1 MRHSR
6 VVEVLIATR
15 NPGKAR
21 EIEAILS
28 EMDPAAEGL
37 PALHWT
43 TLDDL
48 AEVIPEPTEDQTTFI
63 GNASLKARYYSLA
76 SGLWTLADDSGLE
89 VDALAGAPGV
99 ISARFAGLPE
109 GTARQ
114 ARDQANNEKLVAQL
128 QGVPPERRSARF
140 RCALALADGQ
150 RILATVEGTIEGRII
165 DVPRGRGGFG
175 YDPHF
180 LVPHLGK
187 TTAELA
193 PAEKNRISHRG
204 LALRQMRAKLPDL
217 LIAPT

>member
-6 VVEVLIATR
+6 IFEILIATR

-21 EIEAILS
+21 EIEAVLS
-28 EMDPAAEGL
+28 EEGPVARRL
-37 PALHWT
+37 PAIHWK

-48 AEVIPEPTEDQTTFI
+48 GDAIPEPAEDQTTFI
-63 GNASLKARYYSLA
+63 GNASLKARCYSLA

-99 ISARFAGLPE
+99 MSARFAGLPD
-109 GTARQ
+109 GTSRPS
-114 ARDQANNEKLVAQL
+114 RDLANNEQLVAQL
-128 QGVPPERRSARF
+128 KGVGPEQRKARF

-165 DVPRGRGGFG
+165 DVPCGQGGFG

-180 LVPHLGK
+180 LVPDLGK

-204 LALRQMRAKLPDL
+204 QALRQMQAKLPEL
-217 LIAPT
+217 LLALQ

>member
-28 EMDPAAEGL
+28 EMGPTDEGL
-37 PALHWT
+37 PALHWK

-48 AEVIPEPTEDQTTFI
+48 PEAIAEPTEDQATFI
-63 GNASLKARYYSLA
+63 GNASLKARHYSLA
-76 SGLWTLADDSGLE
+76 SGLWALADDSGLE
-89 VDALAGAPGV
+89 VDALGGAPGV
-99 ISARFAGLPE
+99 MSARFAGLPE
-109 GTARQ
+109 GAARG
-114 ARDQANNEKLVAQL
+114 ARDEANNEKLVAQL
-128 QGVPPERRSARF
+128 KGVPPQRRTARF
-140 RCALALADGQ
+140 RCALALADGE
-150 RILATVEGTIEGRII
+150 RILATVEGTIEGRIV

-193 PAEKNRISHRG
+193 PAEKNRVSHRG
-204 LALRQMRAKLPDL
+204 QALRQMRAKLPDL

>member
-1 MRHSR
+1 MRRSR
-6 VVEVLIATR
+6 VVEVLIATK

-28 EMDPAAEGL
+28 EKGSAARSL
-37 PALHWT
+37 PELRWK
-43 TLDDL
+43 TLDHL
-48 AEVIPEPTEDQTTFI
+48 VEAIPEPTEDLATFI
-63 GNASLKARYYSLA
+63 GNAALKARYYSLA

-99 ISARFAGLPE
+99 MSARFAGLPE
-109 GTARQ
+109 GADRK
-114 ARDQANNEKLVAQL
+114 ARDQANNEKLIAQL
-128 QGVPPERRSARF
+128 KGVSPERRTARF

-150 RILATVEGTIEGRII
+150 RILATVEGTIEGMII
-165 DVPRGRGGFG
+165 DAPRGSGGFG

-193 PAEKNRISHRG
+193 PAQKNRISHRG
-204 LALRQMRAKLPDL
+204 QALRRMQAKLPDL

>member
-1 MRHSR
+1 MCQSR

-21 EIEAILS
+21 EIGAILS
-28 EMDPAAEGL
+28 EGGAAAGGI
-37 PALHWT
+37 PTVHWK

-48 AEVIPEPTEDQTTFI
+48 AEAVAEPFEDQTTFI

-89 VDALAGAPGV
+89 VDALGGAPGV
-99 ISARFAGLPE
+99 MSARFARLPD
-109 GTARQ
+109 GAARQ
-114 ARDQANNEKLVAQL
+114 VRDQANNEKLVAEL
-128 QGVPPERRSARF
+128 KGVPPERRTARF
-140 RCALALADGQ
+140 RCALALADGD
-150 RILATVEGTIEGRII
+150 RILATVEGMIEGRII
-165 DVPRGRGGFG
+165 DIPRGPGGFG

-204 LALRQMRAKLPDL
+204 QALRQMRAKLPEL
-217 LIAPT
+217 LSARS

>member
-1 MRHSR
+1 MGRSG

-28 EMDPAAEGL
+28 EKGSAVESFPTL
-37 PALHWT
+37 RWK

-48 AEVIPEPTEDQTTFI
+48 AEEIPEPTEDQATFI

-89 VDALAGAPGV
+89 VDALSGAPGV
-99 ISARFAGLPE
+99 MSARFAGLPDS
-109 GTARQ
+109 ADRQ
-114 ARDQANNEKLVAQL
+114 TRDAANNEKLVAQL
-128 QGVPPERRSARF
+128 QGVPPERRTARF

-165 DVPRGRGGFG
+165 DVSRGRGGFG
-175 YDPHF
+175 YDSHF

-193 PAEKNRISHRG
+193 PSEKNRISHRG
-204 LALRQMRAKLPDL
+204 QALRQMRAKLAEL
-217 LIAPT
+217 LIASP